1 MTSDETTASMDFL
14 ATRFARMDAAF
25 AAIDARV
32 TAIEAHLT
40 QGESQDEVR
49 RDLSGVAAGFAALKE
64 DLGREFGDQHVRLER
79 YEIALAAAPAR

>member
-40 QGESQDEVR
+40 QGESQ
-49 RDLSGVAAGFAALKE
+49 G
-64 DLGREFGDQHVRLER
+64 
-79 YEIALAAAPAR
+79 